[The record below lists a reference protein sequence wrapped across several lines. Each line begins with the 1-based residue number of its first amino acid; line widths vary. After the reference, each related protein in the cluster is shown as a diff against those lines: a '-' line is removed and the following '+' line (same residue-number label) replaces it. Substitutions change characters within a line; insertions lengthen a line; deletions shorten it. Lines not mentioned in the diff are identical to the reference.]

1 MSNWISITINTLYE
15 AKVAALVDACSTAA
29 KKAGQDDRAAGL
41 IQGVVD
47 EVRNAVATCGS
58 NRVDADET
66 TIPKSLRRMA
76 VVMILAQL
84 KGALEEPLTEDER
97 NELRAVET
105 RLRAVARC
113 EWKVEQP
120 DTPTAAPVEGGA
132 EIETI
137 EDGASGSSRED
148 LRGL

>member
-1 MSNWISITINTLYE
+1 MPNWIPITVTTLYE
-15 AKVAALVDACSTAA
+15 AKIAALVDACSTAA

-105 RLRAVARC
+105 RLRAVAKC

-120 DTPTAAPVEGGA
+120 DTPTVPEIQGGS

-148 LRGL
+148 LKGL